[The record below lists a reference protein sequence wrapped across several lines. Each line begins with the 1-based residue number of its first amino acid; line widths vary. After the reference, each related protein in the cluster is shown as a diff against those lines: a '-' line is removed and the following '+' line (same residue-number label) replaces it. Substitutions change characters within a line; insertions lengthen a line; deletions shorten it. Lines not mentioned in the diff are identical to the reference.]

1 MDEEEI
7 EELDRVLDHVRS
19 IRDKTIELISGIN
32 TMDEKI
38 KENCLINDENPKKKE
53 IEKILEDLD
62 DNVSEYRNYVIPRLK
77 DKTES

>member
-53 IEKILEDLD
+53 IEEILEDLD

-77 DKTES
+77 DKIER

>member
-53 IEKILEDLD
+53 IEEILEDLD

-77 DKTES
+77 DKIES

>member
-19 IRDKTIELISGIN
+19 IRDKTIVLISGIN

-53 IEKILEDLD
+53 IEEILEDLD

-77 DKTES
+77 DKIES